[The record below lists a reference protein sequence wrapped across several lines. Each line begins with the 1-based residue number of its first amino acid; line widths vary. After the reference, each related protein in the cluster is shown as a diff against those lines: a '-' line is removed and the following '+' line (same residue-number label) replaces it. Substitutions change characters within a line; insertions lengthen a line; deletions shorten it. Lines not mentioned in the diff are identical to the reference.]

1 MIFFSKTKILKKI
14 NIFQKFNNL
23 NKHESHEC
31 NTNLEIVMM
40 SLHGSRQLHWFHLN
54 EVQ

>member
-1 MIFFSKTKILKKI
+1 MNSTNVIRILKSLD
-14 NIFQKFNNL
+14 F
-23 NKHESHEC
+23 
-31 NTNLEIVMM
+31 MM